1 MKMDQQKLLHL
12 VLLSMN
18 NFQGQIFVSL
28 RRLEQEKSALQKRAK
43 AQPVTTD
50 QVVAAQTAEAEN
62 EIEELKK
69 KNSEL
74 EAQISTIK

>member
-1 MKMDQQKLLHL
+1 MKIDRFQQKLH
-12 VLLSMN
+12 
-18 NFQGQIFVSL
+18 QQIPGANICVFVC
-28 RRLEQEKSALQKRAK
+28 RLEQEKSALQKRAK
-43 AQPVTTD
+43 ARPVTTD
-50 QVVAAQTAEAEN
+50 QVVAAQTADSEH